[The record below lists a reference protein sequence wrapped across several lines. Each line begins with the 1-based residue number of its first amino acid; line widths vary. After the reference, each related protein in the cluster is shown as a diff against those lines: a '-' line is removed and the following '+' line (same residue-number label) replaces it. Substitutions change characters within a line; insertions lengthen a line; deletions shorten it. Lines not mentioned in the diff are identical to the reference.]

1 MDFHDLEGAIRL
13 VVARLISARVGICSA
28 NHGRHPPTTE
38 QLQALSGEY
47 TSADEPDLPVSFY
60 LKDGQLY
67 TESERHFPS
76 ALTVASATEFADAGG
91 SYRFSLGV
99 SGRAST
105 VTVTYKG
112 DPVSYLMTR
121 TGDAVHHPFPPYE
134 RQEATIPMRDGVK
147 LHAVILLPADAPG
160 PFPILLDRTPY
171 GVDGLTMASFYTR
184 RPELARAQYIYV
196 GEDIRGRYKSEG
208 TFELSRM
215 VVDHS
220 DPKVTDESTDA
231 YDTVAWL
238 IKNIPGTMDAS
249 ELSAPATT
257 VP

>member
-1 MDFHDLEGAIRL
+1 MISRALSVWLLL
-13 VVARLISARVGICSA
+13 VLSLPGWAFAQQTTDATHL
-28 NHGRHPPTTE
+28 TTE

-60 LKDGQLY
+60 LNDGQLF

-76 ALTVASATEFADAGG
+76 ALTVASASEFADAGG
-91 SYRFSLGV
+91 SYRFSLDA

-112 DPVSYLMTR
+112 DPVSYLMKR
-121 TGDAVHHPFPPYE
+121 TGDAVHHRFPPYE

-147 LHAVILLPADAPG
+147 LHAVILLPAGAPG

-171 GVDGLTMASFYTR
+171 GVDGLTMAASTSG

-196 GEDIRGRYKSEG
+196 GEESAADTS
-208 TFELSRM
+208 
-215 VVDHS
+215 
-220 DPKVTDESTDA
+220 PKARS
-231 YDTVAWL
+231 
-238 IKNIPGTMDAS
+238 
-249 ELSAPATT
+249 
-257 VP
+257 